1 MPKKTMVISITN
13 LKGGVGKTTIAT
25 NLAVELKRRDYE
37 VCIVDTDLGQQ
48 SSMEWAGNR
57 SESLPAVPVYGVSI
71 KQLNKEVAELQK
83 KYAFVIIDGT
93 PQLSELADR
102 TILASDLLLIPLTP
116 SIYDYRGFENFL
128 ERFEQVK
135 GLKEAN
141 GEKVSAHVVLNR
153 VVPNSN
159 VSRDIADAVREYE
172 IDILKTRLVSRVA
185 YVDSASEGK
194 GVVEYKDKKA
204 IEEIE
209 ALTEELLAA
218 IQKNAVET
226 QKTTA

>member
-1 MPKKTMVISITN
+1 M
-13 LKGGVGKTTIAT
+13 
-25 NLAVELKRRDYE
+25 
-37 VCIVDTDLGQQ
+37 
-48 SSMEWAGNR
+48 
-57 SESLPAVPVYGVSI
+57 
-71 KQLNKEVAELQK
+71 
-83 KYAFVIIDGT
+83 
-93 PQLSELADR
+93 
-102 TILASDLLLIPLTP
+102 
-116 SIYDYRGFENFL
+116 
-128 ERFEQVK
+128 
-135 GLKEAN
+135 
-141 GEKVSAHVVLNR
+141 VLNR